1 MKKIDNA
8 TVQRILDAAD
18 IVEVVSDFVA
28 LKKRGANYVGLCP
41 FHNDR
46 SPSFYVSKSK
56 GMCKCFSCGE
66 GGSPV
71 SFIMKLEQ
79 LSFTEA
85 LRYLAKKYNIEI
97 EEREMTDDER
107 RAENDRENM
116 FALNDFA
123 MRYFEKNLKETAD
136 GRDIGLSYFRY
147 RGISDAMIEKFH
159 LGYAFDGRDALYK
172 TAIERGY
179 SEQYLISTGVCNKTD
194 DGRVYDRFRGR
205 VIYPIFTLAGK
216 VVAFGGRTLSSE
228 KKIAKYV
235 NSPESDI
242 YLKRR
247 ELYGLCNKTD
257 DGRVYD
263 RFRGRVIY
271 PIFTLAGKV
280 VAFGGRTLSSE
291 KKIAKYVNSPESDIY
306 LKRRELYGLFQAK
319 QAIAKAQKCIL
330 VEGYMDVISMHQAGV
345 CNVVA
350 SSGTALTVEQVRL
363 IKRFT
368 SNVTLIYDSDAAGIK
383 ASLRG
388 IELLL
393 QDDMDIKVLL
403 LPEGEDPDSFAQSH
417 SSSEVEA
424 YISEHETDFISF
436 MASIL
441 MDGAASNPT
450 KRAEVITRVVKTIAL
465 IPDEIKRSVYAQECS
480 RILFMDEDV
489 LRREIGKYYNE
500 FRLKSREEQQR
511 AEVFT
516 GGGSVVQTGGPADG
530 SGSDVESGPTQ
541 QMQPAAQQSAGVSRH
556 VRFLRTYEMNIARLI
571 AKYGNYAFADGID
584 DDGNAVPMTVLE
596 YIEADLAAD
605 EISFVNPDLA
615 HFFAEARRLSRYSWD
630 ADLARRREELEG
642 RRNQE
647 FSAGVEAIRQKA
659 TDVGSI
665 SAMERTL
672 RETVDT
678 NFNRGLE
685 EFSSSYLA
693 RQMCSSPDDI
703 VRNLASDLVVERHIL
718 SKVHTKYAKV
728 DTEQDLLGELV
739 PRALHELKD
748 AILWTRLDDTRKEL
762 AACASDYESALALMR
777 RLQEIE
783 NARSELAKLI
793 GDRVIAPRK

>member
-18 IVEVVSDFVA
+18 IVEVVSDFVT
-28 LKKRGANYVGLCP
+28 LKRRGANYVGLCP

-46 SPSFYVSKSK
+46 SPSFYVSKAK

-97 EEREMTDDER
+97 EEHEMTDEER
-107 RAENDRENM
+107 QAETDRENM
-116 FALNDFA
+116 LAVNDFA
-123 MRYFEKNLKETAD
+123 MRYFEQNLAETAE
-136 GRDIGLSYFRY
+136 GRDVGLSYFRY
-147 RGISDAMIEKFH
+147 RGISDAMVSRFH
-159 LGYAFDGRDALYK
+159 LGYALEERDALFK
-172 TAIERGY
+172 KAVSRGY
-179 SEQYLISTGVCNKTD
+179 SEKYLMSTGLCTRTD
-194 DGRVYDRFRGR
+194 DGRVFDRFRGR
-205 VIYPIFTLAGK
+205 VIYPILSLSGK
-216 VVAFGGRTLSSE
+216 VVAFGGRTLSKE

-247 ELYGLCNKTD
+247 ELYGL
-257 DGRVYD
+257 Y
-263 RFRGRVIY
+263 
-271 PIFTLAGKV
+271 
-280 VAFGGRTLSSE
+280 
-291 KKIAKYVNSPESDIY
+291 
-306 LKRRELYGLFQAK
+306 QAK

-393 QDDMDIKVLL
+393 QDGMDIKVLL

-417 SSSEVEA
+417 SSTEVEE
-424 YISEHETDFISF
+424 YIRTHETDFISF
-436 MASIL
+436 MSRTL
-441 MDGAASNPT
+441 MGEAADDPAR
-450 KRAEVITRVVKTIAL
+450 RAQVITRVVRTIAM
-465 IPDEIKRSVYAQECS
+465 IPDEITRSVYAQECS
-480 RILFMDEDV
+480 RLLFIDENV

-500 FRLKSREEQQR
+500 YRLKSREDRERQAGLTALTEYPVQEDAEGGEQ
-511 AEVFT
+511 
-516 GGGSVVQTGGPADG
+516 
-530 SGSDVESGPTQ
+530 
-541 QMQPAAQQSAGVSRH
+541 QPAAETTAGSGEADPAQLR
-556 VRFLRTYEMNIARLI
+556 RMKFLRTYELAIARLVV
-571 AKYGNYAFADGID
+571 KYGNYAFAEGLDEDGSSR
-584 DDGNAVPMTVLE
+584 PMTVLE
-596 YIEADLAAD
+596 YIADDLAAD
-605 EISFVNPDLA
+605 DIRFENRDIAHFMDEAIQLSRATWDEDLA
-615 HFFAEARRLSRYSWD
+615 NRRAQLDEMRRTEFA
-630 ADLARRREELEG
+630 
-642 RRNQE
+642 
-647 FSAGVEAIRQKA
+647 AGVEVIRQKA

-665 SAMERTL
+665 SAMERSL
-672 RETVDT
+672 QETVDADYA
-678 NFNRGLE
+678 RRLD
-685 EFSSSYLA
+685 EFSSAYLG
-693 RQMCSSPDDI
+693 RLMCSSPDDN
-703 VRNLASDLVVERHIL
+703 VRNMATDLVVERHIL

-748 AILWTRLDDTRKEL
+748 AILWTRLQDARSRL
-762 AACASDYESALALMR
+762 AACGADYDRSIELMKEM
-777 RLQEIE
+777 QEIE

-793 GDRVIAPRK
+793 GDRVIVPRK

>member
-18 IVEVVSDFVA
+18 IVEVVSDFVT
-28 LKKRGANYVGLCP
+28 LKRRGANYVGLCP

-46 SPSFYVSKSK
+46 SPSFYVSKAK

-79 LSFTEA
+79 LSFNEA
-85 LRYLAKKYNIEI
+85 LRYLARKYNIEI
-97 EEREMTDDER
+97 EEHEMTDAER
-107 RAENDRENM
+107 KAEGDRENM
-116 FALNDFA
+116 MALNDFA
-123 MRYFEKNLKETAD
+123 MRYFEKNLKDTAD

-147 RGISDAMIEKFH
+147 RGISEAMIERFH
-159 LGYAFDGRDALYK
+159 LGYALDSRDALYT
-172 TAIERGY
+172 TALQRGY
-179 SEQYLISTGVCNKTD
+179 SEEYLFSTGLCTRTE
-194 DGRVYDRFRGR
+194 DGKVYDRFRGR
-205 VIYPIFTLAGK
+205 VIYPIFTLSGK
-216 VVAFGGRTLSSE
+216 VVAFGGRTLSQE

-235 NSPESDI
+235 NSPES
-242 YLKRR
+242 
-247 ELYGLCNKTD
+247 E
-257 DGRVYD
+257 
-263 RFRGRVIY
+263 
-271 PIFTLAGKV
+271 
-280 VAFGGRTLSSE
+280 
-291 KKIAKYVNSPESDIY
+291 IY

-319 QAIAKAQKCIL
+319 QAISKAQKCIL

-393 QDDMDIKVLL
+393 QDGMDIKVLL
-403 LPEGEDPDSFAQSH
+403 LPEGEDPDSFAQKH
-417 SSSEVEA
+417 SSTEVEE
-424 YISEHETDFISF
+424 YIRDNETDFISF
-436 MASIL
+436 MARIL
-441 MDGAASNPT
+441 MADAENDPT
-450 KRAEVITRVVKTIAL
+450 KRAKVITRVVRTIAL
-465 IPDEIKRSVYAQECS
+465 IPDEITRSVYAQECS
-480 RILFMDEDV
+480 RLLFMDEDV

-500 FRLKSREEQQR
+500 YRLKSREDRQR
-511 AEVFT
+511 EESLTAIPDGP
-516 GGGSVVQTGGPADG
+516 GGGDAAMAATAVQSSPEKAS
-530 SGSDVESGPTQ
+530 SGNDPG
-541 QMQPAAQQSAGVSRH
+541 H
-556 VRFLRTYEMNIARLI
+556 VKFLRTYEMALARLV

-584 DDGNAVPMTVLE
+584 ENGNVVPMTVLE

-605 EISFVNPDLA
+605 DIHFVNADLS
-615 HFFAEARRLSRYSWD
+615 HFLVEALSLSSGTWD
-630 ADLARRREELEG
+630 EDLARCKAQLEERRAA
-642 RRNQE
+642 E
-647 FSAGVEAIRQKA
+647 FAAGVEEIRSKA

-672 RETVDT
+672 RETVDR
-678 NFNRGLE
+678 NYAKGIE
-685 EFSSSYLA
+685 DFSSAYLS
-693 RQMCSSPDDI
+693 RLMCSSPDDS
-703 VRNLASDLVVERHIL
+703 VRNLATEMVVEKHIL

-728 DTEQDLLGELV
+728 DSEQDQLGELV

-748 AILWTRLDDTRKEL
+748 AIIWTRISDTKEEL
-762 AACASDYESALALMR
+762 AAFADDYDRALPLMR
-777 RLQEIE
+777 QIQELE
-783 NARSELAKLI
+783 NSRSALAKLI

>member
-18 IVEVVSDFVA
+18 IVEVVSDFVT
-28 LKKRGANYVGLCP
+28 LKRRGANYVGLCP

-46 SPSFYVSKSK
+46 SPSFYVSKAK

-97 EEREMTDDER
+97 EEHEMTDEER
-107 RAENDRENM
+107 QAETDRENM
-116 FALNDFA
+116 LAVNDFA
-123 MRYFEKNLKETAD
+123 MRYFEQNLAETAE
-136 GRDIGLSYFRY
+136 GRDVGLSYFRY
-147 RGISDAMIEKFH
+147 RGISDAMVSRFH
-159 LGYAFDGRDALYK
+159 LGYALEERDALFK
-172 TAIERGY
+172 KAVSRGY
-179 SEQYLISTGVCNKTD
+179 SEKYLMSTGLCTRTD
-194 DGRVYDRFRGR
+194 DGRVFDRFRGR
-205 VIYPIFTLAGK
+205 VIYPILSLSGK
-216 VVAFGGRTLSSE
+216 VVAFGGRTLSKE

-247 ELYGLCNKTD
+247 ELYGL
-257 DGRVYD
+257 Y
-263 RFRGRVIY
+263 
-271 PIFTLAGKV
+271 
-280 VAFGGRTLSSE
+280 
-291 KKIAKYVNSPESDIY
+291 
-306 LKRRELYGLFQAK
+306 QAK

-393 QDDMDIKVLL
+393 QDGMDIKVLL

-417 SSSEVEA
+417 SSTEVEE
-424 YISEHETDFISF
+424 YIRTHETDFISF
-436 MASIL
+436 MSRTL
-441 MDGAASNPT
+441 MGEAADDPAR
-450 KRAEVITRVVKTIAL
+450 RAQVITRVVRTIAM
-465 IPDEIKRSVYAQECS
+465 IPDEITRSVYAQECS
-480 RILFMDEDV
+480 RLLFIDENV

-500 FRLKSREEQQR
+500 YRLKSREDRERQAGLTALAEYPVQEDAEGGEQ
-511 AEVFT
+511 
-516 GGGSVVQTGGPADG
+516 
-530 SGSDVESGPTQ
+530 
-541 QMQPAAQQSAGVSRH
+541 QPAAETTAGSGEADPAQLR
-556 VRFLRTYEMNIARLI
+556 RMKFLRTYELAIVRLVV
-571 AKYGNYAFADGID
+571 KYGNYAFAEGLDEDGSSR
-584 DDGNAVPMTVLE
+584 PMTVLE
-596 YIEADLAAD
+596 YIADDLAAD
-605 EISFVNPDLA
+605 DIRFENRDIAHFMDEAIQLSRATWDEDLA
-615 HFFAEARRLSRYSWD
+615 NRRAQLDEMRRTEFA
-630 ADLARRREELEG
+630 
-642 RRNQE
+642 
-647 FSAGVEAIRQKA
+647 AGVEVIRQKA

-665 SAMERTL
+665 SAMERSL
-672 RETVDT
+672 QETVDADYA
-678 NFNRGLE
+678 RRLD
-685 EFSSSYLA
+685 EFSSAYLG
-693 RQMCSSPDDI
+693 RLMCSSPDDN
-703 VRNLASDLVVERHIL
+703 VRNMATDLVVERHIL

-748 AILWTRLDDTRKEL
+748 AILWTRLQDARSRL
-762 AACASDYESALALMR
+762 AACGADYDRSIELMKEM
-777 RLQEIE
+777 QEIE

-793 GDRVIAPRK
+793 GDRVIVPRK

>member
-18 IVEVVSDFVA
+18 IVEVVSDFVT

-46 SPSFYVSKSK
+46 SPSFYVSKAK

-97 EEREMTDDER
+97 EEHEMTDEEL
-107 RAENDRENM
+107 RAEGDRENM
-116 FALNDFA
+116 LALNDFA
-123 MRYFEKNLKETAD
+123 MRYFEKTLKDTPD

-147 RGISDAMIEKFH
+147 RGISDAMIERFH
-159 LGYAFDGRDALYK
+159 LGYALDSRDALFN
-172 TAIERGY
+172 TAVERGY
-179 SEQYLISTGVCNKTD
+179 SEQYLFSTGLCTRTE

-205 VIYPIFTLAGK
+205 VIYPIFTLSGK
-216 VVAFGGRTLSSE
+216 VVAFGGRTLSKE

-242 YLKRR
+242 YLKR
-247 ELYGLCNKTD
+247 K
-257 DGRVYD
+257 
-263 RFRGRVIY
+263 
-271 PIFTLAGKV
+271 
-280 VAFGGRTLSSE
+280 
-291 KKIAKYVNSPESDIY
+291 
-306 LKRRELYGLFQAK
+306 ELYGLFQAK
-319 QAIAKAQKCIL
+319 QAISKAQKCIL

-393 QDDMDIKVLL
+393 QDGMDIKVLL
-403 LPEGEDPDSFAQSH
+403 LPEGEDPDSFAQHH
-417 SSSEVEA
+417 SSTEVED
-424 YISEHETDFISF
+424 YIRENETDFISF
-436 MASIL
+436 MARIL
-441 MDGAASNPT
+441 MEGAANDPT
-450 KRAEVITRVVKTIAL
+450 RRAQVITRVVKTIAL
-465 IPDEIKRSVYAQECS
+465 IPDEITRSVYVQECS

-489 LRREIGKYYNE
+489 LRREVGKYYNE

-511 AEVFT
+511 TEAFT
-516 GGGSVVQTGGPADG
+516 GGPGIPTIQEGMAEAAVHEKETEKPAEDAT
-530 SGSDVESGPTQ
+530 D
-541 QMQPAAQQSAGVSRH
+541 SRH
-556 VRFLRTYEMNIARLI
+556 ARFLRTYEMAVARLI
-571 AKYGNYAFADGID
+571 AKYGNFAFADGID

-605 EISFVNPDLA
+605 EIRFVNQDLA
-615 HFFAEARRLSRYSWD
+615 HFFDEALRLSRLSWES
-630 ADLARRREELEG
+630 DLARKQQELAERRT
-642 RRNQE
+642 QE
-647 FSAGVEAIRQKA
+647 FQAGVDEIRNKA
-659 TDVGSI
+659 TDIGSI
-665 SAMERTL
+665 SAMERSL

-678 NFNRGLE
+678 NYTRGIE
-685 EFSSSYLA
+685 DFAATYLA

-703 VRNLASDLVVERHIL
+703 VRDLASDLVVERHIL
-718 SKVHTKYAKV
+718 SKMHTKYAKV
-728 DTEQDLLGELV
+728 ATEQELLGELV
-739 PRALHELKD
+739 PRVLHELKD
-748 AILWTRLDDTRKEL
+748 AILCTRLNDLHAEMKT
-762 AACASDYESALALMR
+762 CASDYDRVIALMHSIR
-777 RLQEIE
+777 EIE
-783 NARSELAKLI
+783 TARSELAKLI

>member
-18 IVEVVSDFVA
+18 IVEVVSDFVT
-28 LKKRGANYVGLCP
+28 LKRRGANYVGLCP

-46 SPSFYVSKSK
+46 SPSFYVSKAK

-97 EEREMTDDER
+97 EEHEMTDEER
-107 RAENDRENM
+107 QTETDRENM
-116 FALNDFA
+116 LAVNDFA
-123 MRYFEKNLKETAD
+123 MRYFEQNLAETAE
-136 GRDIGLSYFRY
+136 GRDVGLSYFRY
-147 RGISDAMIEKFH
+147 RGISDAMVSRFH
-159 LGYAFDGRDALYK
+159 LGYALEERDALFK
-172 TAIERGY
+172 KAVSRGY
-179 SEQYLISTGVCNKTD
+179 SEKYLMSTGLCTRTD
-194 DGRVYDRFRGR
+194 DGRVFDRFRGR
-205 VIYPIFTLAGK
+205 VIYPILSLSGK
-216 VVAFGGRTLSSE
+216 VVAFGGRTLSKE

-247 ELYGLCNKTD
+247 ELYGL
-257 DGRVYD
+257 Y
-263 RFRGRVIY
+263 
-271 PIFTLAGKV
+271 
-280 VAFGGRTLSSE
+280 
-291 KKIAKYVNSPESDIY
+291 
-306 LKRRELYGLFQAK
+306 QAK

-393 QDDMDIKVLL
+393 QDGMDIKVLL

-417 SSSEVEA
+417 SSTEVEE
-424 YISEHETDFISF
+424 YIRTHETDFISF
-436 MASIL
+436 MSRTL
-441 MDGAASNPT
+441 MGEAADDPAR
-450 KRAEVITRVVKTIAL
+450 RAQVITRVVRTIAM
-465 IPDEIKRSVYAQECS
+465 IPDEITRSVYAQECS
-480 RILFMDEDV
+480 RLLFIDENV

-500 FRLKSREEQQR
+500 YRLKSREDRERQAGLTALAEYPVQEDAEGGEQ
-511 AEVFT
+511 
-516 GGGSVVQTGGPADG
+516 
-530 SGSDVESGPTQ
+530 
-541 QMQPAAQQSAGVSRH
+541 QPAAETTAGSVEADPAQLR
-556 VRFLRTYEMNIARLI
+556 RMKFLRTYELAIARLVV
-571 AKYGNYAFADGID
+571 KYGNYAFAEGLDEDGSSR
-584 DDGNAVPMTVLE
+584 PMTVLE
-596 YIEADLAAD
+596 YIADDLAAD
-605 EISFVNPDLA
+605 DIRFENRDIAHFMDEAIQLSRATWNEDLA
-615 HFFAEARRLSRYSWD
+615 HRRAQLDEMRRTEFA
-630 ADLARRREELEG
+630 
-642 RRNQE
+642 
-647 FSAGVEAIRQKA
+647 AGVEVIRQKA

-665 SAMERTL
+665 SAMERSL
-672 RETVDT
+672 QETVDADYA
-678 NFNRGLE
+678 RRLD
-685 EFSSSYLA
+685 EFSSAYLG
-693 RQMCSSPDDI
+693 RLMCSSPDDN
-703 VRNLASDLVVERHIL
+703 VRNMATDLVIERHIL

-748 AILWTRLDDTRKEL
+748 AILWTRLQDARSRL
-762 AACASDYESALALMR
+762 AACGADYDRSIELMKEM
-777 RLQEIE
+777 QEIE

-793 GDRVIAPRK
+793 GDRVIVPRK

>member
-1 MKKIDNA
+1 
-8 TVQRILDAAD
+8 
-18 IVEVVSDFVA
+18 
-28 LKKRGANYVGLCP
+28 
-41 FHNDR
+41 
-46 SPSFYVSKSK
+46 
-56 GMCKCFSCGE
+56 
-66 GGSPV
+66 
-71 SFIMKLEQ
+71 
-79 LSFTEA
+79 
-85 LRYLAKKYNIEI
+85 
-97 EEREMTDDER
+97 
-107 RAENDRENM
+107 M

-123 MRYFEKNLKETAD
+123 MRYFEKTLKETAD

-159 LGYAFDGRDALYK
+159 LGYALEGRDALYK

-179 SEQYLISTGVCNKTD
+179 SEQYLISTGVCN
-194 DGRVYDRFRGR
+194 R
-205 VIYPIFTLAGK
+205 
-216 VVAFGGRTLSSE
+216 
-228 KKIAKYV
+228 
-235 NSPESDI
+235 
-242 YLKRR
+242 
-247 ELYGLCNKTD
+247 TD

-516 GGGSVVQTGGPADG
+516 GGSPVAQIGGPADG
-530 SGSDVESGPTQ
+530 SGSDGEPGPTQ
-541 QMQPAAQQSAGVSRH
+541 PMQPAAQQPAGVSRH

>member
-1 MKKIDNA
+1 MRKIDNA

-28 LKKRGANYVGLCP
+28 LKRRGANYVGLCP

-46 SPSFYVSKSK
+46 SPSFYVSKAK

-97 EEREMTDDER
+97 EEREMTDEEQQ
-107 RAENDRENM
+107 AETDRENM
-116 FALNDFA
+116 LAVNDFA
-123 MRYFEKNLKETAD
+123 MRYFEKNLKETQE

-147 RGISDAMIEKFH
+147 RGISDAMVERFH
-159 LGYAFDGRDALYK
+159 LGYAVEGRDALFA
-172 TAIERGY
+172 TALERGY
-179 SEQYLISTGVCNKTD
+179 SEKYLLSTGLCSRTD
-194 DGRVYDRFRGR
+194 DGRVFDRFRGR
-205 VIYPIFTLAGK
+205 VIYPILSLSGK
-216 VVAFGGRTLSSE
+216 VVAFGGRTLSKE

-247 ELYGLCNKTD
+247 ELYGL
-257 DGRVYD
+257 Y
-263 RFRGRVIY
+263 
-271 PIFTLAGKV
+271 
-280 VAFGGRTLSSE
+280 
-291 KKIAKYVNSPESDIY
+291 
-306 LKRRELYGLFQAK
+306 QAK

-393 QDDMDIKVLL
+393 QDGMDIKVLL
-403 LPEGEDPDSFAQSH
+403 LPEGDDPDSFAQSH
-417 SSSEVEA
+417 SSTEVEE
-424 YISEHETDFISF
+424 YIKAHETDFISF
-436 MASIL
+436 MARIL
-441 MDGAASNPT
+441 MGEAADDPAR
-450 KRAEVITRVVKTIAL
+450 RAQVITRIVKTIAL
-465 IPDEIKRSVYAQECS
+465 IPDEITRRVYVQECS
-480 RILFMDEDV
+480 RLLFMDEDV
-489 LRREIGKYYNE
+489 LRREVGKYYNE
-500 FRLKSREEQQR
+500 YRHKSREDRERRQ
-511 AEVFT
+511 AFADYADEP
-516 GGGSVVQTGGPADG
+516 GPGPA
-530 SGSDVESGPTQ
+530 SAEKQT
-541 QMQPAAQQSAGVSRH
+541 AAGVAGQQPQVQVSAQGKH
-556 VRFLRTYEMNIARLI
+556 AKFLRTYELAIVRLV
-571 AKYGNYAFADGID
+571 AKYGNYAFAEGID
-584 DDGNAVPMTVLE
+584 EDGNNQPMTVLE

-605 EISFVNPDLA
+605 EIRFENSDIA
-615 HFFAEARRLSRYSWD
+615 HFLDMAIVLSRATWNED
-630 ADLARRREELEG
+630 IEHCRVQLEERRRS
-642 RRNQE
+642 E
-647 FSAGVEAIRQKA
+647 FAAGVEEIRRKA

-665 SAMERTL
+665 SAMERSL
-672 RETVDT
+672 QETVDADYA
-678 NFNRGLE
+678 RRLD
-685 EFSSSYLA
+685 EFAATYLG
-693 RQMCSSPDDI
+693 RLMCSSPDDV
-703 VRNLASDLVVERHIL
+703 VREMASDLVVERHIL
-718 SKVHTKYAKV
+718 SKMHTKYAKV

-748 AILWTRLDDTRKEL
+748 AILWTRLQDVRSLL
-762 AACASDYESALALMR
+762 AACGGDYDRSIELMKEMK
-777 RLQEIE
+777 EIE
-783 NARSELAKLI
+783 NSRSELAKLI
-793 GDRVIAPRK
+793 GDRVIVPRK

>member
-1 MKKIDNA
+1 MSAGISGKFTNFVVKMKKIDNA
-8 TVQRILDAAD
+8 TVQRILEAAD

-46 SPSFYVSKSK
+46 SPSFYVSKAK

-85 LRYLAKKYNIEI
+85 LRYLAQKYNIQI
-97 EEREMTDDER
+97 EEREMTDEER
-107 RAENDRENM
+107 RAEGDRENM
-116 FALNDFA
+116 LALNDFA
-123 MRYFEKNLKETAD
+123 MRTFEKNLKDTPD

-147 RGISDAMIEKFH
+147 RGISDAMIERFH
-159 LGYAFDGRDALYK
+159 LGYALDSRDAFFN
-172 TAIERGY
+172 AAVGRGY
-179 SEQYLISTGVCNKTD
+179 SEQYLFSTGLCTRTD

-205 VIYPIFTLAGK
+205 VIYPIFTLSGK
-216 VVAFGGRTLSSE
+216 VVAFGGRTLSKE
-228 KKIAKYV
+228 KKV
-235 NSPESDI
+235 
-242 YLKRR
+242 
-247 ELYGLCNKTD
+247 
-257 DGRVYD
+257 
-263 RFRGRVIY
+263 
-271 PIFTLAGKV
+271 
-280 VAFGGRTLSSE
+280 
-291 KKIAKYVNSPESDIY
+291 AKYVNSPESDIY

-319 QAIAKAQKCIL
+319 QAISKAQKCIL

-393 QDDMDIKVLL
+393 QDGMDIKVLL
-403 LPEGEDPDSFAQSH
+403 LPEGEDPDSFAQHH
-417 SSSEVEA
+417 SSTEVEE
-424 YISEHETDFISF
+424 YIRDNETDFISF
-436 MASIL
+436 MARIL
-441 MDGAASNPT
+441 MKGAANDPT
-450 KRAEVITRVVKTIAL
+450 RRAQVITRVVKTIAL
-465 IPDEIKRSVYAQECS
+465 IPDEITRSVYIQECS

-489 LRREIGKYYNE
+489 LRREVGKYYNE

-511 AEVFT
+511 SEAFT
-516 GGGSVVQTGGPADG
+516 TAPSAPSPDSAAVPEPGMTQEAVPDTQAD
-530 SGSDVESGPTQ
+530 SGH
-541 QMQPAAQQSAGVSRH
+541 R
-556 VRFLRTYEMNIARLI
+556 RFLRTYEMAIARLI

-584 DDGNAVPMTVLE
+584 DEGNVVPMTVLE
-596 YIEADLAAD
+596 YIESDLAAD
-605 EISFVNPDLA
+605 EIGFVNPDLA
-615 HFFAEARRLSRYSWD
+615 HFFEEAQRLSRYTWD
-630 ADLARRREELEG
+630 ADLARRREELEAQRG
-642 RRNQE
+642 IDFAAGIEEIRR
-647 FSAGVEAIRQKA
+647 KA
-659 TDVGSI
+659 TDTGSI

-672 RETVDT
+672 RETVDA
-678 NFNRGLE
+678 NYAHGLE
-685 EFSSSYLA
+685 DFSSAYLA
-693 RQMCSSPDDI
+693 RQMCSSPDDS

-728 DTEQDLLGELV
+728 ETEQELLDELV

-748 AILWTRLDDTRKEL
+748 AILWTRLQDARKEL
-762 AACASDYESALALMR
+762 AACASDYDSAIALMQR
-777 RLQEIE
+777 MKEIE

-793 GDRVIAPRK
+793 GDRVIVPRK

>member
-18 IVEVVSDFVA
+18 IVEVVSDFVT
-28 LKKRGANYVGLCP
+28 LKRRGANYVGLCP

-46 SPSFYVSKSK
+46 SPSFYVSKAK

-97 EEREMTDDER
+97 EEHEMTDEER
-107 RAENDRENM
+107 QAETDRENM
-116 FALNDFA
+116 LAVNDFA
-123 MRYFEKNLKETAD
+123 MRYFEQNLAETAE
-136 GRDIGLSYFRY
+136 GRDVGLSYFRY
-147 RGISDAMIEKFH
+147 RGISDAMVSRFH
-159 LGYAFDGRDALYK
+159 LGYALEERDALFK
-172 TAIERGY
+172 KAVSRGY
-179 SEQYLISTGVCNKTD
+179 SEKYLMSTGLCTRTD
-194 DGRVYDRFRGR
+194 DGRVFDRFRGR
-205 VIYPIFTLAGK
+205 VIYPILSLSGK
-216 VVAFGGRTLSSE
+216 VVAFGGRTLSKE

-247 ELYGLCNKTD
+247 ELYGL
-257 DGRVYD
+257 Y
-263 RFRGRVIY
+263 
-271 PIFTLAGKV
+271 
-280 VAFGGRTLSSE
+280 
-291 KKIAKYVNSPESDIY
+291 
-306 LKRRELYGLFQAK
+306 QAK

-393 QDDMDIKVLL
+393 QDGMDIKVLL

-417 SSSEVEA
+417 SSTEVEE
-424 YISEHETDFISF
+424 YIRTHETDFISF
-436 MASIL
+436 MSRTL
-441 MDGAASNPT
+441 MGEAADDPAR
-450 KRAEVITRVVKTIAL
+450 RAQVITRVVRTIAM
-465 IPDEIKRSVYAQECS
+465 IPDEITRSVYAQECS
-480 RILFMDEDV
+480 RLLFIDENV

-500 FRLKSREEQQR
+500 YRLKSREDRERQAGLTALAEYPVQEDAEGGEQ
-511 AEVFT
+511 
-516 GGGSVVQTGGPADG
+516 
-530 SGSDVESGPTQ
+530 
-541 QMQPAAQQSAGVSRH
+541 QPAAETTAGSVEADPAQLR
-556 VRFLRTYEMNIARLI
+556 RMKFLRTYELAIARLVV
-571 AKYGNYAFADGID
+571 KYGNYAFAEGLDEDGSSR
-584 DDGNAVPMTVLE
+584 PMTVLE
-596 YIEADLAAD
+596 YIADDLAAD
-605 EISFVNPDLA
+605 DIRFENRDIAHFMDEAIQLSRATWNEDLA
-615 HFFAEARRLSRYSWD
+615 NRRAQLDEMRRTEFA
-630 ADLARRREELEG
+630 
-642 RRNQE
+642 
-647 FSAGVEAIRQKA
+647 AGVEVIRQKA

-665 SAMERTL
+665 SAMERSL
-672 RETVDT
+672 QETVDADYA
-678 NFNRGLE
+678 RRLD
-685 EFSSSYLA
+685 EFSSAYLG
-693 RQMCSSPDDI
+693 RLMCSSPDDN
-703 VRNLASDLVVERHIL
+703 VRNMATDLVIERHIL

-748 AILWTRLDDTRKEL
+748 AILWTRLQDTRSRL
-762 AACASDYESALALMR
+762 AACGADYDRSIELMKEM
-777 RLQEIE
+777 QEIE

-793 GDRVIAPRK
+793 GDRVIVPRK

>member
-18 IVEVVSDFVA
+18 IVEVVSDFVT
-28 LKKRGANYVGLCP
+28 LKRRGANYVGLCP

-46 SPSFYVSKSK
+46 SPSFYVSKAK

-97 EEREMTDDER
+97 EAHEMTDEER
-107 RAENDRENM
+107 QAETDRENM
-116 FALNDFA
+116 LAVNDFA
-123 MRYFEKNLKETAD
+123 MRYFEQNLAETAE
-136 GRDIGLSYFRY
+136 GRDVGLSYFRY
-147 RGISDAMIEKFH
+147 RGISDAMVSRFH
-159 LGYAFDGRDALYK
+159 LGYALEERDALFK
-172 TAIERGY
+172 KAVSRGY
-179 SEQYLISTGVCNKTD
+179 SEKYLMSTGLCTRTD
-194 DGRVYDRFRGR
+194 DGRVFDRFRGR
-205 VIYPIFTLAGK
+205 VIYPILSLSGK
-216 VVAFGGRTLSSE
+216 VVAFGGRTLSKE

-247 ELYGLCNKTD
+247 ELYGL
-257 DGRVYD
+257 Y
-263 RFRGRVIY
+263 
-271 PIFTLAGKV
+271 
-280 VAFGGRTLSSE
+280 
-291 KKIAKYVNSPESDIY
+291 
-306 LKRRELYGLFQAK
+306 QAK

-393 QDDMDIKVLL
+393 QDGMDIKVLL

-417 SSSEVEA
+417 SSTEVEE
-424 YISEHETDFISF
+424 YIRTHETDFISF
-436 MASIL
+436 MSRTL
-441 MDGAASNPT
+441 MGEAADDPAR
-450 KRAEVITRVVKTIAL
+450 RAQVITRVVRTIAM
-465 IPDEIKRSVYAQECS
+465 IPDEITRSVYAQECS
-480 RILFMDEDV
+480 RLLFIDENV

-500 FRLKSREEQQR
+500 YRLKSREDRERQAGLTAL
-511 AEVFT
+511 AEYPVQEDA
-516 GGGSVVQTGGPADG
+516 GGGEQ
-530 SGSDVESGPTQ
+530 
-541 QMQPAAQQSAGVSRH
+541 QPAAETTAGSGEADPAQLR
-556 VRFLRTYEMNIARLI
+556 RMKFLRTYELAIARLVV
-571 AKYGNYAFADGID
+571 KYGNYAFAEGLDEDGSSR
-584 DDGNAVPMTVLE
+584 PMTVLE
-596 YIEADLAAD
+596 YIADDLAAD
-605 EISFVNPDLA
+605 DIRFENRDIAHFMDEAIQLSRATWDEDLA
-615 HFFAEARRLSRYSWD
+615 NRRAQLDEMRRTEFA
-630 ADLARRREELEG
+630 
-642 RRNQE
+642 
-647 FSAGVEAIRQKA
+647 AGVEVIRQKA

-665 SAMERTL
+665 SAMERSL
-672 RETVDT
+672 QETVDADYA
-678 NFNRGLE
+678 RRLD
-685 EFSSSYLA
+685 EFSSAYLG
-693 RQMCSSPDDI
+693 RLMCSSPDDN
-703 VRNLASDLVVERHIL
+703 VRNMATDLVIERHIL

-748 AILWTRLDDTRKEL
+748 AILWTRLQDARSRL
-762 AACASDYESALALMR
+762 AACGADYDRSIELMKEM
-777 RLQEIE
+777 QEIE

-793 GDRVIAPRK
+793 GDRVIVPRK

>member
-18 IVEVVSDFVA
+18 IVEVVSDFVT
-28 LKKRGANYVGLCP
+28 LKRRGANYVGLCP

-46 SPSFYVSKSK
+46 SPSFYVSKAK

-97 EEREMTDDER
+97 EEHEMTDEER
-107 RAENDRENM
+107 QAETDRENM
-116 FALNDFA
+116 LAVNDFA
-123 MRYFEKNLKETAD
+123 MRYFEQNLAETAE
-136 GRDIGLSYFRY
+136 GRDVGLSYFRY
-147 RGISDAMIEKFH
+147 RGISDAMVSRFH
-159 LGYAFDGRDALYK
+159 LGYALEERDALFK
-172 TAIERGY
+172 KAVSRGY
-179 SEQYLISTGVCNKTD
+179 SEKYLMSTGLCTRTD
-194 DGRVYDRFRGR
+194 DGRVFDRFRGR
-205 VIYPIFTLAGK
+205 VIYPILSLSGK
-216 VVAFGGRTLSSE
+216 VVAFGGRTLSKE

-247 ELYGLCNKTD
+247 ELYGL
-257 DGRVYD
+257 Y
-263 RFRGRVIY
+263 
-271 PIFTLAGKV
+271 
-280 VAFGGRTLSSE
+280 
-291 KKIAKYVNSPESDIY
+291 
-306 LKRRELYGLFQAK
+306 QAK

-393 QDDMDIKVLL
+393 QDGMDIKVLL

-417 SSSEVEA
+417 SSTEVEE
-424 YISEHETDFISF
+424 YIRTHETDFISF
-436 MASIL
+436 MSRTL
-441 MDGAASNPT
+441 MGEAADDPAR
-450 KRAEVITRVVKTIAL
+450 RAQVITRVVRTIAM
-465 IPDEIKRSVYAQECS
+465 IPDEITRSVYAQECS
-480 RILFMDEDV
+480 RLLFIDENV

-500 FRLKSREEQQR
+500 YRLKSREDRERQAGLTALTEYPVQEDAEGGEQ
-511 AEVFT
+511 
-516 GGGSVVQTGGPADG
+516 
-530 SGSDVESGPTQ
+530 
-541 QMQPAAQQSAGVSRH
+541 QPAAETTAGSGEADPAQLR
-556 VRFLRTYEMNIARLI
+556 RMKFLRTYELAIARLV
-571 AKYGNYAFADGID
+571 AKYGNYAFAEGLDEDGSSR
-584 DDGNAVPMTVLE
+584 PMTVLE
-596 YIEADLAAD
+596 YIADDLAAD
-605 EISFVNPDLA
+605 DIRFENRDIAHFMDEAIQLSRATWDEDLA
-615 HFFAEARRLSRYSWD
+615 NRRAQLDEMRRTEFA
-630 ADLARRREELEG
+630 
-642 RRNQE
+642 
-647 FSAGVEAIRQKA
+647 AGVEVIRQKA

-665 SAMERTL
+665 SAMERSL
-672 RETVDT
+672 QETVDADYA
-678 NFNRGLE
+678 RRLD
-685 EFSSSYLA
+685 EFSSAYLG
-693 RQMCSSPDDI
+693 RLMCSSPDDN
-703 VRNLASDLVVERHIL
+703 VRNMATDLVIERHIL

-748 AILWTRLDDTRKEL
+748 AILWTRLQDARSRL
-762 AACASDYESALALMR
+762 AACGADYDRSIELMKEM
-777 RLQEIE
+777 QEIE

-793 GDRVIAPRK
+793 GDRVIVPRK

>member
-1 MKKIDNA
+1 MRKIDNA

-28 LKKRGANYVGLCP
+28 LKRRGANYVGLCP

-46 SPSFYVSKSK
+46 SPSFYVSKAK

-97 EEREMTDDER
+97 EEREMTDEEQQ
-107 RAENDRENM
+107 AETDRENM
-116 FALNDFA
+116 LAVNDFA
-123 MRYFEKNLKETAD
+123 MRYFEKNLKETQE

-147 RGISDAMIEKFH
+147 RGISDAMVERFH
-159 LGYAFDGRDALYK
+159 LGYAVEGRDALFA
-172 TAIERGY
+172 TALERGY
-179 SEQYLISTGVCNKTD
+179 SEKYLLSTGLCSRTD
-194 DGRVYDRFRGR
+194 DGRVFDRFRGR
-205 VIYPIFTLAGK
+205 VIYPILSLSGK
-216 VVAFGGRTLSSE
+216 VVAFGGRTLSKE

-247 ELYGLCNKTD
+247 ELYGL
-257 DGRVYD
+257 Y
-263 RFRGRVIY
+263 
-271 PIFTLAGKV
+271 
-280 VAFGGRTLSSE
+280 
-291 KKIAKYVNSPESDIY
+291 
-306 LKRRELYGLFQAK
+306 QAK

-393 QDDMDIKVLL
+393 QDGMDIKVLL
-403 LPEGEDPDSFAQSH
+403 LPEGDNPDSFAQSH
-417 SSSEVEA
+417 SSTEVEE
-424 YISEHETDFISF
+424 YIKAHETDFISF
-436 MASIL
+436 MARIL
-441 MDGAASNPT
+441 MGEAADDPAR
-450 KRAEVITRVVKTIAL
+450 RAQVITRIVKTIAL
-465 IPDEIKRSVYAQECS
+465 IPDEITRRVYVQECS
-480 RILFMDEDV
+480 RLLFMDEDV
-489 LRREIGKYYNE
+489 LRREVGKYYNE
-500 FRLKSREEQQR
+500 YRLKSREDRERRQ
-511 AEVFT
+511 AFADYADEP
-516 GGGSVVQTGGPADG
+516 GPGPA
-530 SGSDVESGPTQ
+530 SAEKQT
-541 QMQPAAQQSAGVSRH
+541 AAGVAGQQPQVQVSAQGKH
-556 VRFLRTYEMNIARLI
+556 AKFLRTYELAIVRLV
-571 AKYGNYAFADGID
+571 AKYGNYAFAEGID
-584 DDGNAVPMTVLE
+584 EDGNNQPMTVLE

-605 EISFVNPDLA
+605 EIRFENSDIA
-615 HFFAEARRLSRYSWD
+615 HFLDMAIVLSRATWNED
-630 ADLARRREELEG
+630 IEHCRVQLEERRRS
-642 RRNQE
+642 E
-647 FSAGVEAIRQKA
+647 FAAGVEEIRRKA

-665 SAMERTL
+665 SAMERSL
-672 RETVDT
+672 QETVDADYA
-678 NFNRGLE
+678 RRLD
-685 EFSSSYLA
+685 EFAATYLG
-693 RQMCSSPDDI
+693 RLMCSSPDDV
-703 VRNLASDLVVERHIL
+703 VREMASDLVVERHIL
-718 SKVHTKYAKV
+718 SKMHTKYAKV

-748 AILWTRLDDTRKEL
+748 AILWTRLQDVRSLL
-762 AACASDYESALALMR
+762 AACGGDYDRSIELMKEMK
-777 RLQEIE
+777 EIE
-783 NARSELAKLI
+783 NSRSELAKLI
-793 GDRVIAPRK
+793 GDRVIVPRK